1 MAIRAPDGANKTR
14 HGHMDFLNKLT
25 KDLRAVFD
33 IIGNLLDSAIH
44 ISTFAL
50 TKVASLRPDI
60 HH

>member
-1 MAIRAPDGANKTR
+1 
-14 HGHMDFLNKLT
+14 MDFLNKLT
-25 KDLRAVFD
+25 KDLREVFD

-50 TKVASLRPDI
+50 TKIAFLRPDI